1 MKLSASSNIP
11 TMTTSATSTR
21 TGRNQPCPCGSGK
34 KYKYCCAQAAS
45 TSSGSLSTAQHFQ
58 EAVRLLQ
65 TGHHAE
71 AAGHC
76 RQVLDLQPGHG
87 GANYIL
93 GYQALESGDHD
104 TAIRLMEKAI
114 ATGLRDPA
122 ALYHYGTALARA
134 GHYMDAAKQFA
145 QAVSMKTD
153 FVEARINLANSYF
166 ELGAFPEA
174 GDEYRQVIR
183 QAPDNWVAHHNLAHV
198 YYFLGEIDEAVR
210 FFRDA
215 TKGDL
220 QYAEAHASLASML
233 ELNNQPEAAEQAV
246 QRALALQPGNASAC
260 ITLAKC
266 WRRKKQPAAALEA
279 LDSIDPS
286 TARDHTWVTLHNEY
300 GQNLDRLD
308 RYAEAYQAF
317 TRSKAAQSSVRRLN
331 YDASREFVFLDQS
344 ENYFT
349 REKMHQLQQWVVDSA
364 PDTFSPA
371 PASVTSRPIPL
382 FVTGFHRSGTTLA
395 EQMLS
400 SHPEIGAAGEL
411 DMLSNLE
418 TRLTGKAASLPTVL
432 EDLLKKKDARP
443 LLDLRQQYL
452 DHLAEKAQDT
462 SKKRWITDKSLFN
475 MLHLPLIRLLFP
487 DAAVI
492 HVIRHPLDTLLSVYM
507 QNFLWGNDWSMTMK
521 DAAHAFS
528 RTAQHVQRILPALD
542 GLRYL
547 PVRYEAMITEPES
560 HIRAMLALAGADYHP
575 ACLDFHRNRRV
586 ARTASYEQVS
596 RPIYQDSV
604 RRYQRYLPY
613 IEPEVIAALQPVIK
627 FLHYTIET
635 DIPSDTPRL

>member
-1 MKLSASSNIP
+1 
-11 TMTTSATSTR
+11 MTTAATAAR
-21 TGRNQPCPCGSGK
+21 TGRNQLCPCGSGK
-34 KYKYCCAQAAS
+34 KYKHCCAQVAS
-45 TSSGSLSTAQHFQ
+45 TSGSISATQYFQ

-65 TGHHAE
+65 AGRHAE
-71 AAGHC
+71 AAGRC
-76 RQVLDLQPGHG
+76 RQVLDVQPGHG

-93 GYQALESGDHD
+93 GYQALESGDHA

-134 GHYMDAAKQFA
+134 GNYRDAARQFA
-145 QAVSMKTD
+145 QAVSMKAD

-174 GDEYRQVIR
+174 GNEYRQVI
-183 QAPDNWVAHHNLAHV
+183 QQTPDNWVAHHNLAHV
-198 YYFLGEIDEAVR
+198 YYFLGEIDEAIR

-215 TKGDL
+215 TRDDL

-233 ELNNQPEAAEQAV
+233 ELNNQPEAAGQAV
-246 QRALALQPGNASAC
+246 QRALQLQPGNASAH

-266 WRRKKQPAAALEA
+266 QRRKKQSAEALET

-286 TARDHTWVTLHNEY
+286 TTNDHTWVTLHNEY
-300 GQNLDRLD
+300 GQNLDRLG

-317 TRSKAAQSSVRRLN
+317 TRSKAAQSAVRRLN
-331 YDASREFVFLDQS
+331 YDASSEFRFLDQS

-349 REKMHQLQQWVVDSA
+349 REKMYQLQQWIAESA
-364 PDTFSPA
+364 PDIFSPA
-371 PASVTSRPIPL
+371 SAVSAPVPL

-395 EQMLS
+395 EQILS

-411 DMLSNLE
+411 DMLANLE
-418 TRLTGKAASLPTVL
+418 TRLCGETASLPVVL
-432 EDLLKKKDARP
+432 ENLLEKKNARP
-443 LLDLRQQYL
+443 LLDLRQAYL
-452 DHLAEKAQDT
+452 DYLVKKAQDIPE
-462 SKKRWITDKSLFN
+462 KRWITDKSLFN

-487 DAAVI
+487 DAPVI
-492 HVIRHPLDTLLSVYM
+492 HVIRHPLDTLISVYM

-528 RTAQHVQRILPALD
+528 RTAQHVQRILPVLD
-542 GLRYL
+542 GLHYL
-547 PVRYEAMITEPES
+547 PVRYEAMIQEPES

-604 RRYQRYLPY
+604 GRYQRYLPY
-613 IEPEVIAALQPVIK
+613 IEPEVVTGLRPVIES
-627 FLHYTIET
+627 LHYTIDT
-635 DIPSDTPRL
+635 HITDTPGL